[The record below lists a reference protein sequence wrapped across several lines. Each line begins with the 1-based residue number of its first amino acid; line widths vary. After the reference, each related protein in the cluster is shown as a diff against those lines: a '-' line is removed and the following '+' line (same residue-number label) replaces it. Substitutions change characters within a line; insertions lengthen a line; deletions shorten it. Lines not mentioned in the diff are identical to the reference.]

1 MFNPPYKDG
10 RGGIS
15 EGGFAGRIRDTSNK
29 GQVKAA
35 EKSVDLCLC
44 TNASKDN
51 NWDEYLSMMAP
62 LSQLVLLIL
71 SEVPISFMGSHLKNR
86 DIVIIE
92 SHLGNEADIG
102 N

>member
-1 MFNPPYKDG
+1 MGKSHEYERQG
-10 RGGIS
+10 
-15 EGGFAGRIRDTSNK
+15 T
-29 GQVKAA
+29 GQA
-35 EKSVDLCLC
+35 VDLCLC

-62 LSQLVLLIL
+62 LSQLVLLVL
-71 SEVPISFMGSHLKNR
+71 SEVLISFKGSHLKNR
-86 DIVIIE
+86 DIIIIE